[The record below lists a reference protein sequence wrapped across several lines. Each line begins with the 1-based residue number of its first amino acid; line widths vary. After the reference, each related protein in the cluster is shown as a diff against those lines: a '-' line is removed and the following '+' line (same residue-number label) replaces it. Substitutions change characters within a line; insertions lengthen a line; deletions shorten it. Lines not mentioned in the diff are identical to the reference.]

1 MPQFSFVAR
10 DSSGAIARGTIAA
23 SSPTDAARMLR
34 GEGKYPVRVEPA
46 RLRNQPESHA
56 AAPPRLRG
64 GKFRPDDVIYFTSQL
79 MVMLETGVSLAE
91 ALAGCRSPKNSPRFA
106 AALDDVI
113 EQVESGNRFS
123 VALAAHPRVFPQ
135 LLVSL
140 VKASEASGQLALML
154 QRASDYLVDQRELS
168 KRIRGAVT
176 YPIAMLI
183 FAAGVTVFLM
193 SFMLPKFAT
202 IYAGREQALP
212 AATRILLKTSDML
225 RNGGIFIGPAALAA
239 VVSAVVHFRR
249 PAGRRQLDWLK
260 LHLPVFGPMFHRSCM
275 ARSMRTLGTMISG
288 GVSVLDAVELTQS
301 AAGNL
306 TYERLWQRVGEEL
319 QHGRQISDVLAESPL
334 VPSPMTQMVRAGE
347 RSGKLGPVL
356 ERIAAHA
363 ATELAIS
370 IKAATAM
377 IEPVIIT
384 VLGAVVGG
392 LVIAL
397 LLPIFTLSRTM
408 HP

>member
-10 DSSGAIARGTIAA
+10 DSSGAVARGIVAA
-23 SSPTDAARMLR
+23 ASPTDAARLLR
-34 GEGKYPVRVEPA
+34 SEGKYPVRVEPA
-46 RLRNQPESHA
+46 RSRDVATSDVA
-56 AAPPRLRG
+56 RAPKLRG
-64 GKFRPDDVIYFTSQL
+64 GKLRSDDVIYFSSQL

-123 VALAAHPRVFPQ
+123 VALAAHPRVFPP

-140 VKASEASGQLALML
+140 VRASEASGQLALML
-154 QRASDYLVDQRELS
+154 QRASDYLIDQRELN

-176 YPIAMLI
+176 YPIAMLV
-183 FAAGVTVFLM
+183 FAAGVTIFLM
-193 SFMLPKFAT
+193 SFMLPKFAG
-202 IYAGREQALP
+202 IYAGRERALP
-212 AATRILLKTSDML
+212 TATRILLSGSDML
-225 RNGGIFIGPAALAA
+225 RDGAIFIGPAVLAA
-239 VVSAVVHFRR
+239 VAGGVVHFRR
-249 PAGRRQLDWLK
+249 PAGRRHWDWLK
-260 LHLPVFGPMFHRSCM
+260 LHLPIFGPMFHRSCM
-275 ARSMRTLGTMISG
+275 ARSLRTLGTMISG
-288 GVSVLDAVELTQS
+288 GVSVLDAVELTRS
-301 AAGNL
+301 AANSA

-334 VPSPMTQMVRAGE
+334 VPSPITQMVRAGE

-363 ATELAIS
+363 ATELAIT
-370 IKAATAM
+370 IKAATAL

-408 HP
+408 H